1 MCCQFFLEFL
11 LWFLLRYTKKIIK
24 VTQITF
30 QFITMYCGCYVNNA
44 SFYYKN
50 TSPFIITSKAEK
62 MNALSKYEQDELDS
76 YMELIC
82 ENLFGFGYEMCVPLT
97 AKLV

>member
-1 MCCQFFLEFL
+1 
-11 LWFLLRYTKKIIK
+11 
-24 VTQITF
+24 
-30 QFITMYCGCYVNNA
+30 
-44 SFYYKN
+44 
-50 TSPFIITSKAEK
+50 